1 MKLTYRYVQ
10 NLNTKDKK
18 KQAKEI
24 EKSKKLY
31 KKNIYYTRKKMSSFK
46 SKPSRHVV
54 KAKKMYQINS
64 ISPSENL
71 AKKSGCSK
79 VGLMKIVKK
88 GQGAYYSSGSRPSQT
103 AHSWGIARLASSLT
117 GGKSSGVDFHIL
129 QMHCNKNSKA
139 LKIAQTPKQG
149 LRKTKKIYV

>member
-79 VGLMKIVKK
+79 AGLMKIVKK

-117 GGKSSGVDFHIL
+117 GGKSSGVDLHIL
-129 QMHCNKNSKA
+129 QMYCNKNSKA
-139 LKIAQTPKQG
+139 LKIAQTQKQG